1 MIPPLFIYGVDL
13 AYLYERHSDGLTLEP
28 TGQPVVPHN
37 EQVSTEGVEYQM
49 DGTNVVDNHPIS
61 PGMRLCG

>member
-1 MIPPLFIYGVDL
+1 M
-13 AYLYERHSDGLTLEP
+13 LTLEP
-28 TGQPVVPHN
+28 SGQSVILHN
-37 EQVSTEGVEYQM
+37 ELMGTEVIGYQM